1 METLINYL
9 APILM
14 GAVLLILLFGLLNM
28 ARGGPAS
35 RSQSLMRWRV
45 GLQFIAVVLLMAA
58 LYLTSR

>member
-1 METLINYL
+1 MDTLIYYL

-14 GAVLLILLFGLLNM
+14 GSVALVLIFGLLNM

-45 GLQFIAVVLLMAA
+45 GLQFIAVVLLMVG
-58 LYLTSR
+58 LYFTSR